1 MTQRPSVGRVSLV
14 GAGPGRPDLLTL
26 RGAAL
31 LTRADV
37 VVLDALVDRA
47 LLRHGRPG
55 VRVVDA
61 GKRGHGRALMGQPAI
76 NRLLVRL
83 ARAGKNV
90 VRLKGGDP
98 CFFGRGGEEA
108 EALAAA
114 GVPFEIVPGVSSVTA
129 VPAHAGVPLTHRDLT
144 STVTVVTGHGQAP
157 NRYWGKSASRSA
169 RPAVD
174 WKALPHDGT
183 LVVLMGLKNA
193 ATIAADLL
201 RAGWAPDTPS
211 LAVASGTLP
220 EQKTVRAPLAEFG
233 AALRRAR
240 LSPPG
245 LLVFGR
251 VAGLGPKLDWFSRR
265 PLVGKK
271 ILVARPAEQAGPLT
285 SLLEERGA
293 RVVECP
299 AIRIDP
305 LKPSFAVRKAL
316 RAFDFDGAL
325 FTSVNAVRH
334 ARPHLPA
341 GWPPRARAYAVGP
354 KTADAMAAAG
364 IPVTGVAGEY
374 NAEGLARIL
383 KKPLRGKKFLFPRAE
398 SGRDVL
404 IRFLE
409 KAGATVTL
417 WPVYRTTPLA
427 PPRPVRRDLLSG
439 RFDAAAFTSSST
451 VEAVLGAI
459 SPAARRKTFKGT
471 RALSI
476 GPLTSKTLRAHGAG
490 RGLVEARGATVE
502 SMVEALEKVWEKP

>member
-1 MTQRPSVGRVSLV
+1 MTRRSLGGVSLV

-31 LTRADV
+31 LARADV

-47 LLRHGRPG
+47 LLRHARPG
-55 VRVVDA
+55 ARVVDA
-61 GKRGHGRALMGQPAI
+61 GKRGDGRVRMRQPAI

-98 CFFGRGGEEA
+98 CLFGRGGEEA

-114 GVPFEIVPGVSSVTA
+114 RIPFEIVPGVSSVTA
-129 VPAHAGVPLTHRDLT
+129 APAYAGVPLTHRDFT
-144 STVTVVTGHGQAP
+144 STVTVVTGHGSAP
-157 NRYWGKSASRSA
+157 NRYLRESGRRAA

-174 WKALPHDGT
+174 WSTVPRDGT

-193 ATIAADLL
+193 PDIANALL
-201 RAGWAPDTPS
+201 TAGWAPDTPA
-211 LAVASGTLP
+211 LAVSGGTTAG
-220 EQKTVRAPLAEFG
+220 QRVVRAPLSDFA

-251 VAGLGPKLDWFSRR
+251 VVGLASRLDWNSRR
-265 PLVGKK
+265 PLFGKTV
-271 ILVARPAEQAGPLT
+271 LVARPADQAGPLT
-285 SLLEERGA
+285 ALLEERGA
-293 RVVECP
+293 RVLECP

-305 LKPSFAVRKAL
+305 LAPPAAL
-316 RAFDFDGAL
+316 NAALKKFDYDGVL

-341 GWPPRARAYAVGP
+341 RWPTRARAYAVGP
-354 KTADAMAAAG
+354 KTADALRAAG
-364 IPVTGVAGEY
+364 IPVAGVAGSY
-374 NAEGLARIL
+374 NAGGLARVL
-383 KKPLRGKKFLFPRAE
+383 RKPLRGKKYLFPRAE
-398 SGRDVL
+398 AGRDVL

-409 KAGATVTL
+409 RAGAAVTL
-417 WPVYRTTPLA
+417 WPVYRTIKMSPSA
-427 PPRPVRRDLLSG
+427 QVRRALTRGAIDV
-439 RFDAAAFTSSST
+439 AAFTSSST
-451 VEAVLGAI
+451 VEAVLGVF
-459 SPAARRKTFKGT
+459 SAAERRKIFQKT

-476 GPLTSKTLRAHGAG
+476 GPLTSKTLRAHGAA

-502 SMVEALEKVWEKP
+502 SMVDALERTWTPQ